1 MCMTLAQW
9 KSRSTLIRWH
19 VNAEWLLQEERITR
33 RWNPG
38 RPMQTSIQAMDIQE
52 RSMTPINP
60 EQEALRGTRLRKLA
74 LADGAQSMI
83 PRFINRRKREADINS
98 FWIFHCHLPKRIFDD
113 DGDIIFIAR
122 RKLVSCE
129 FLITATADWI
139 APIGCTAC
147 SFTILLW
154 YTWYFLLFHSALTDY
169 FLPIFSGFWQ
179 Q

>member
-1 MCMTLAQW
+1 MRNGFYRRKGLHGAGILEDPCRHLYKPWISKRGAWHLSNRHRKRDAVWGYKNLYLRLA
-9 KSRSTLIRWH
+9 SGRWH
-19 VNAEWLLQEERITR
+19 PGLLTAEKRSRHKQLL
-33 RWNPG
+33 
-38 RPMQTSIQAMDIQE
+38 D
-52 RSMTPINP
+52 
-60 EQEALRGTRLRKLA
+60 
-74 LADGAQSMI
+74 
-83 PRFINRRKREADINS
+83 
-98 FWIFHCHLPKRIFDD
+98 FHCHLPKRIFDD

>member
-1 MCMTLAQW
+1 M
-9 KSRSTLIRWH
+9 WH
-19 VNAEWLLQEERITR
+19 DFGTVEKQVYFDKVTCECGMAFT
-33 RWNPG
+33 G
-38 RPMQTSIQAMDIQE
+38 RKGLHGAGILEDPCRHLYKPWISKRGA
-52 RSMTPINP
+52 TPINP

-154 YTWYFLLFHSALTDY
+154 YTWYFLLFYSALTDY
-169 FLPIFSGFWQ
+169 FLPIFSGF
-179 Q
+179 